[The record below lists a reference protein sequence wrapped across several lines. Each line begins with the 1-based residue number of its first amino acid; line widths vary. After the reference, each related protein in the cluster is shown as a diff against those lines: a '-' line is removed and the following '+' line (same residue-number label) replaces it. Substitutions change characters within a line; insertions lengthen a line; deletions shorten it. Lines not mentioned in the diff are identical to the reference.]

1 MATHDPANMLVV
13 RNMVCAR
20 CIAKVEQI
28 LDEQLIAWKHVG
40 LGEVELEHTLTAAQ
54 RKALDPA
61 LAAAGFELVGD
72 RRSRTIA
79 RIKAAIVELVHYKGE
94 AKQRV
99 LLSDHLR
106 ERLHADPSELNALF
120 VQVEGLTI
128 EQYFIR
134 QRIERAKELLVYD
147 ELSLG
152 EIADRLGYSST
163 AHLSAQFKQVTGI
176 TATVFKALRSAGRT
190 PLDRV

>member
-1 MATHDPANMLVV
+1 MAPHDPLNVLVV
-13 RNMVCAR
+13 RNMVCDR
-20 CIAKVEQI
+20 CIAKVQQI
-28 LDEQLIAWKHVG
+28 LDEHHIAWKHVG
-40 LGEVELEHTLTAAQ
+40 LGEVELEHALNAAQ
-54 RKALDPA
+54 RKSLEPA
-61 LAAAGFELVGD
+61 LATAGFELVDD

-79 RIKAAIVELVHYKGE
+79 LIKAAVVDLVHYRGE
-94 AKQRV
+94 AGKRG

-106 ERLHADPSELNALF
+106 DRLHTDPSELNALF

-152 EIADRLGYSST
+152 QIADRLGYSST
-163 AHLSAQFKQVTGI
+163 AHLSAQFKQVTGM
-176 TATVFKALRSAGRT
+176 TATAFKTLRSSGRT
-190 PLDRV
+190 PLDHV

>member
-1 MATHDPANMLVV
+1 MAAQEPTVLVV

-20 CIAKVEQI
+20 CVEKVEQI
-28 LDEQLIAWKHVG
+28 LDGQRIARKHVG
-40 LGEVELEHTLTAAQ
+40 LGEVELERPLRPEQ
-54 RKALDPA
+54 RKALDAA
-61 LAAAGFELVGD
+61 LTKAGFELVDD

-79 RIKAAIVELVHYKGE
+79 RIKTAVVDLVHYQGTATKR
-94 AKQRV
+94 A

-147 ELSLG
+147 ELTLG
-152 EIADRLGYSST
+152 EIADQLGYSST

-176 TATVFKALRSAGRT
+176 TATAFKALRSAGRT
-190 PLDRV
+190 GLDKV